1 MQPKKS
7 TPMKSALMG
16 VDFFGVDF
24 LGRGLHQ
31 TTLLRTNSVSL
42 LPVSS
47 PGLSKASARYRIY
60 GYAPDTEYCVVLC
73 FRAGTGTGRVR
84 ARGRRRAG

>member
-60 GYAPDTEYCVVLC
+60 ARILNTVLC